1 MTPMLPEKFAELEPF
16 APTWCLAS
24 EAERFERRLSSSMAE
39 LTEFYDAF
47 FPRIEEAI
55 EHCQEYPL
63 DDLPEDVANL
73 LRLVYSLVMVAM
85 AVEIF
90 AQPKTIDAADAVL
103 DRVREPAP

>member
-1 MTPMLPEKFAELEPF
+1 MTPMLPEKFAQLEPF

-90 AQPKTIDAADAVL
+90 AQPKTIDAADAGL

>member
-1 MTPMLPEKFAELEPF
+1 
-16 APTWCLAS
+16 
-24 EAERFERRLSSSMAE
+24 MAE